1 MALSFNTTTSALE
14 EELIQLILDGQIQA
28 RIDSQN
34 KVINFQINLIIM
46 ILELKLV
53 WTMQILYA
61 KDIDQRSATFEK
73 SIEMG
78 KEYQKRTKA
87 VILRSLIMKYN
98 ICVKVK
104 SILKTFIFVT

>member
-1 MALSFNTTTSALE
+1 MSVSFNTSTNALE
-14 EELIQLILDGQIQA
+14 EELINLILDGQIQG

-34 KVINFQINLIIM
+34 K
-46 ILELKLV
+46 
-53 WTMQILYA
+53 ILYA
-61 KDIDQRSATFEK
+61 KDVDQRSVTFEK

-98 ICVKVK
+98 ISVKV
-104 SILKTFIFVT
+104 

>member
-1 MALSFNTTTSALE
+1 MLYIKFGFISKYFSPYKSADLNRMSVSFNTSTNALE
-14 EELIQLILDGQIQA
+14 EELINLILDGQIQG

-34 KVINFQINLIIM
+34 K
-46 ILELKLV
+46 
-53 WTMQILYA
+53 ILYA
-61 KDIDQRSATFEK
+61 KDVDQRSVTFEK

-98 ICVKVK
+98 ISVKV
-104 SILKTFIFVT
+104 